1 MSAEL
6 IETELAFATIANIGG
21 DDEDCG
27 TGDATTS
34 QPLNVRFDTAD
45 ADATLQRAPAILDR
59 PYLDALFRQHQAVR
73 DAVSTPTH
81 DTLDASEAAP
91 PTHEPVARERASK
104 QSVRQRL
111 KGFLLG
117 ARKRT
122 LSAVPVPSASVAN
135 APLALPSLIQSPADT
150 AVSFD
155 DAFESFKRAVEEK
168 ILAKPYRSQVVQLRD
183 EDAMS
188 LLEALQTVCRS
199 VDMLCDDL
207 S

>member
-6 IETELAFATIANIGG
+6 METELAFATIANIGG
-21 DDEDCG
+21 DDEECG

-45 ADATLQRAPAILDR
+45 ADATLQRAPAILDK

-73 DAVSTPTH
+73 DAVSTPIR
-81 DTLDASEAAP
+81 DTLDASEAPP
-91 PTHEPVARERASK
+91 PTSEPVARERAPK
-104 QSVRQRL
+104 QSIRQRL

-117 ARKRT
+117 TRKRS
-122 LSAVPVPSASVAN
+122 LGAVPAPSASVAN
-135 APLALPSLIQSPADT
+135 APLAFPSPIQSPSYT

-155 DAFESFKRAVEEK
+155 TAFESFKRALEEK
-168 ILAKPYRSQVVQLRD
+168 ILAKSYRSQVVQLRG

-188 LLEALQTVCRS
+188 VLEALQTVCRS
-199 VDMLCDDL
+199 VDMLYHVL